1 MHGSANRYYAHL
13 SDRYDEKIRQL
24 VPRYDEMVHRVL
36 AIITE
41 SRPLSVIDIGA
52 GPGTLDAALLMRL
65 PQARLTA
72 LDASPAM
79 VTAARAVLEPF
90 GNRVEI
96 VQTDVTQFRPPT
108 RVDAVFSSLVLHN
121 LTPRDREGL
130 LADVRAWL
138 VPGGAL
144 VWADLVRLPDA
155 AAQREA
161 VAYRR
166 RFALAAGCD
175 PALVDEN
182 FRKEADDDHPMTG
195 ALMGTTL
202 ERCGFVDANI
212 VWTHDTFAVVVA
224 HSGRGDTASPSRI

>member
-1 MHGSANRYYAHL
+1 MRGSADGFYASL
-13 SDRYDEKIRQL
+13 SERYDEKIRQL
-24 VPRYDEMVHRVL
+24 VPRYDEMVDHVL
-36 AIITE
+36 ALVAE

-52 GPGTLDAALLMRL
+52 GPGTLDAALLVQL
-65 PQARLTA
+65 PRARVTA

-90 GNRVEI
+90 GSRVEV
-96 VQTDVTQFRPPT
+96 VQTDVTQYRPLT
-108 RVDAVFSSLVLHN
+108 RVDVVLSSLVLHN

-138 VPGGAL
+138 VPGGTL
-144 VWADLVRLPDA
+144 VWADLVRLRDP

-161 VAYRR
+161 VSYRR

-182 FRKEADDDHPMTG
+182 FRKEADDDHPLTG
-195 ALMGTTL
+195 ALMATTL
-202 ERCGFVDANI
+202 ERCGFVDARI
-212 VWTHDTFAVVVA
+212 VWAHDTFAVIKA
-224 HSGRGDTASPSRI
+224 HSGE